1 MAVCNLWN
9 KASQQDMDLRRQADS
24 EHPTVMVQRQHQ
36 IALVAVQVLEHQ
48 RLASTHHQNQQLER
62 QPNLLTQ
69 IRTLYSTEGN

>member
-1 MAVCNLWN
+1 MAECNPWD
-9 KASQQDMDLRRQADS
+9 KASHQHMALRQQADS

-69 IRTLYSTEGN
+69 IQTLYSTEGN